1 MTAVDVTEGKRGRA
15 RALLGGAVHRN
26 AASSLDGLLERLF
39 TLAFSGLVYP
49 QIWEDPAIDME
60 AMEIE
65 PNHHIVAIASGGCNV
80 LSYLVADPA
89 AITAVDLNHAH
100 VALNKLKLVGLHHLP
115 DWDSFYRFFGE
126 ADDRA
131 NMMAYEEHLR
141 PHLDDQT
148 RRYWERRSLSGRR
161 RLSYFR
167 SNIFRKGLLGRFIGL
182 SHLVARAYGQDMQ
195 KLLSARN
202 LRDQRAFFEE
212 VVSPL
217 FDRRLVKW
225 VTSRRISLYGLGIPP
240 AQYEALAGGQAMPD
254 VLRARL
260 EKLVCDFPIRDNYFA
275 WQAFG
280 RSYAPGGAGPLPPYL
295 QERHFA
301 ALKRRADRVDVRH
314 VSFTDAVNAMAPGTA
329 HRFVLLDAQDWMTD
343 AQLNALW
350 TEITRTA
357 RPGARVIFRTAAE
370 PSLLPG
376 RVTPALL
383 DQWHYEAEAS
393 RAFTARDRSAIYG
406 GFHLYVLKP

>member
-1 MTAVDVTEGKRGRA
+1 M
-15 RALLGGAVHRN
+15 
-26 AASSLDGLLERLF
+26 
-39 TLAFSGLVYP
+39 
-49 QIWEDPAIDME
+49 
-60 AMEIE
+60 
-65 PNHHIVAIASGGCNV
+65 
-80 LSYLVADPA
+80 
-89 AITAVDLNHAH
+89 
-100 VALNKLKLVGLHHLP
+100 
-115 DWDSFYRFFGE
+115 
-126 ADDRA
+126 
-131 NMMAYEEHLR
+131 
-141 PHLDDQT
+141 
-148 RRYWERRSLSGRR
+148 
-161 RLSYFR
+161 
-167 SNIFRKGLLGRFIGL
+167 
-182 SHLVARAYGQDMQ
+182 SHLVARAYGQDME

-343 AQLNALW
+343 TQLGELW
-350 TEITRTA
+350 AGITPA
-357 RPGARVIFRTAAE
+357 AAPGARVIFRTAGRDTI
-370 PSLLPG
+370 LPG
-376 RVTPALL
+376 RVPAHILG
-383 DQWHYEAEAS
+383 QWRYLEQRSQELC
-393 RAFTARDRSAIYG
+393 RRDRSSIYG
-406 GFHLYVLKP
+406 GFHVYERAAAH